1 MQSRA
6 READALLRAGL
17 QRLKAR
23 GIADLEA
30 RAVRMNVAEATDP
43 AFGAAWAL
51 RERIDRPRAF
61 ARLREPALDEDC
73 RIAGCGRSGRS
84 ILWGE

>member
-1 MQSRA
+1 
-6 READALLRAGL
+6 
-17 QRLKAR
+17 
-23 GIADLEA
+23 
-30 RAVRMNVAEATDP
+30 MNVAEATDP